1 MSPIRII
8 GKRTIILLGMMVFAG
23 TAASFVPGDTVAT
36 ASFTSTKL
44 DLKIDSK
51 AWYNG
56 VSVPSATWALKDLTP
71 GVDKFFNLNDVK
83 PGDFGCNVISIHAK
97 KSDAYACI
105 DFKNMKN
112 DESGINEPE
121 ALVDP
126 NGNVSGELA
135 AGTEFYGWIDDGD
148 GKFEPPSEETIF
160 GTTIQQALHVLNNK
174 TYAVGDS
181 KNNSFIKQG
190 KTKYVGMCWCTGNL
204 TVNSKTGAMK
214 CDGGVLG
221 NAAQTDSF
229 SVDVLIRAVSS
240 KDQPKFVCDDKSP
253 KGNNGV
259 GNGEDPPPPGIGNSG
274 NDGPG
279 TGPGNSGGSDTAPGK
294 NNNNKPTSG
303 NSDVWRQTSNKNGFS
318 FPFSFGWGLFGSK
331 KS

>member
-8 GKRTIILLGMMVFAG
+8 GKRTVILLGMMVFAG
-23 TAASFVPGDTVAT
+23 TAAAFVPGDTVAT
-36 ASFTSTKL
+36 GSFTSTKL

-71 GVDKFFNLNDVK
+71 GVDKFFNLDDVK

-121 ALVDP
+121 SLVDP

-148 GKFEPPSEETIF
+148 GKFEPSSEKTIF
-160 GTTIQQALHVLNNK
+160 GTTTQDALHVLNNK

-181 KNNSFIKQG
+181 KNSSFIKQG
-190 KTKYVGMCWCTGNL
+190 KTKYVGMCWCAGNL
-204 TVNSKTGAMK
+204 TVNPKTGAMT
-214 CDGGVLG
+214 CDGRVLG
-221 NAAQTDSF
+221 NETQTDSF

-240 KDQPKFVCDDKSP
+240 KDQPKFVCSNKSS

-294 NNNNKPTSG
+294 NNNKPTSG
-303 NSDVWRQTSNKNGFS
+303 NSDVWRQTSNKNGFG
-318 FPFSFGWGLFGSK
+318 FPFSFSWDLFGSK